1 MEKIIE
7 YLKQPSTY
15 VGIATIIAAFGV
27 HFTDGFVQSVGLVC
41 IAVIG
46 LIEVIRKEGVIKH
59 DTKEDEK

>member
-41 IAVIG
+41 IAIIG
-46 LIEVIRKEGVIKH
+46 LIEVIR
-59 DTKEDEK
+59 